1 MKVIEASEIVDKFV
15 QASKAQGGE
24 YADSYAIGSMRAV
37 LSEAISVI
45 DDIAK
50 AYDNEDAD
58 GIRYAIINCKSFLKF
73 MENV

>member
-1 MKVIEASEIVDKFV
+1 MKIIDASEIVDRFV

-24 YADSYAIGSMRAV
+24 YADSCAIGAMRAV

-50 AYDNEDAD
+50 AYDNDD
-58 GIRYAIINCKSFLKF
+58 VNGIRYAIINCKSFLKF